1 MLRLRQYKPEDAK
14 TIVSW
19 CRDEES
25 FRKWTSDRYESFPIT
40 AEDMNRKY
48 IDNNGD
54 CEEPDNFYPLTAF
67 DESGIVG
74 HLILRYMG
82 AEKKEMRIGFVIV
95 DDTKRR
101 KGYGREMIALALKY
115 AFDLFRAE
123 RVTLGVFDNNPSA
136 YRCYKAAGFQ
146 EYSERNIF
154 LLGENWRC
162 IDMECM
168 RANVV

>member
-1 MLRLRQYKPEDAK
+1 MK
-14 TIVSW
+14 
-19 CRDEES
+19 
-25 FRKWTSDRYESFPIT
+25 
-40 AEDMNRKY
+40 RKY

-54 CEEPDNFYPLTAF
+54 CEEPDNFYSLTAF

-74 HLILRYMG
+74 HLILRYRG

-95 DDTKRR
+95 DDTKRG
-101 KGYGREMIALALKY
+101 KGYGREMIQLALKY

-146 EYSERNIF
+146 EYAERYVF

-168 RANVV
+168 RENVV